1 MPLTVENL
9 CYSYGKHNVL
19 QDISFTLPSGTF
31 LALLGPNGTG
41 KTTLLKAIGMLSPPK
56 SGKCIW
62 NGQDLVKMGPVQRA
76 KQVAYLPQSTHV
88 PFPMKALDLVLLG
101 RSPYTSFAP
110 KRADRE
116 EAVRALEILGL
127 EDLAFRDVSRLS
139 GGERQQ
145 ILLARALV
153 QKPQLLLLDEPTSSL
168 DLKNQLRTMRMVQK
182 LCREEG
188 LTAITAIHDLNLATM
203 FCNHFLMLQNS
214 VLFAYGGE
222 EVLTPENIQAV
233 YSVPVHIY
241 NMDNRN
247 FVMPVL

>member
-1 MPLTVENL
+1 MYPA
-9 CYSYGKHNVL
+9 
-19 QDISFTLPSGTF
+19 
-31 LALLGPNGTG
+31 LAAAND
-41 KTTLLKAIGMLSPPK
+41 S
-56 SGKCIW
+56 
-62 NGQDLVKMGPVQRA
+62 R
-76 KQVAYLPQSTHV
+76 
-88 PFPMKALDLVLLG
+88 
-101 RSPYTSFAP
+101 
-110 KRADRE
+110 
-116 EAVRALEILGL
+116 
-127 EDLAFRDVSRLS
+127 FR
-139 GGERQQ
+139 
-145 ILLARALV
+145 
-153 QKPQLLLLDEPTSSL
+153 LLLLDEPTSSL

-203 FCNHFLMLQNS
+203 FCDHFLMLQNS